1 MPNLI
6 KNLNISNENMD
17 KNKLFGEKYFFLR
30 LGMCAPWKKFS
41 QKIKNFEIF
50 FEIID
55 NHTCVHMHVQ
65 KNFKIFR
72 FLAKFLNFLEG
83 PPTEFFRDRFFST
96 NIHGQTKFH
105 WNFGCVLTFGLE
117 PLWHPLC
124 ICTANLMKTRMNF
137 FADKVR
143 FKRPVFR
150 QKSST

>member
-1 MPNLI
+1 
-6 KNLNISNENMD
+6 MD
-17 KNKLFGEKYFFLR
+17 KNKLFCEKYFFLR
-30 LGMCAPWKKFS
+30 LGVCASWKKFG

-83 PPTEFFRDRFFST
+83 PPIEFFRDRFFST

-105 WNFGCVLTFGLE
+105 
-117 PLWHPLC
+117 
-124 ICTANLMKTRMNF
+124 
-137 FADKVR
+137 
-143 FKRPVFR
+143 
-150 QKSST
+150 

>member
-1 MPNLI
+1 
-6 KNLNISNENMD
+6 MD

-83 PPTEFFRDRFFST
+83 PPIEFFRDRFFST

-117 PLWHPLC
+117 PLCRVLCHTSSLCYKETFDNWHC
-124 ICTANLMKTRMNF
+124 KIF
-137 FADKVR
+137 D
-143 FKRPVFR
+143 
-150 QKSST
+150 Q

>member
-1 MPNLI
+1 MRKI
-6 KNLNISNENMD
+6 FFSEVGRVRFMEK
-17 KNKLFGEKYFFLR
+17 FG
-30 LGMCAPWKKFS
+30 

-50 FEIID
+50 FDIID

-83 PPTEFFRDRFFST
+83 PPIEFFRDRFFST

-117 PLWHPLC
+117 PLSRELWQWCSYFLSVTLTELSLLSC
-124 ICTANLMKTRMNF
+124 FISQ
-137 FADKVR
+137 
-143 FKRPVFR
+143 VFNS
-150 QKSST
+150 QFSTK